1 MTEGQQV
8 ALPGLE
14 PPDPPD
20 QPSAGLQHRIGAIRE
35 LPAAEL
41 PAARL
46 RWCGPQALASAELLE
61 VVVGA
66 QRDLGRLL
74 MATFHGLEGLVRAS
88 LQELQEVPGIGP
100 SKAAR
105 IKAALELGTRLMT
118 IPPEDRPQISSPA
131 DAAHLLMPEMSYL
144 EQEHLRVVL
153 LDTKN
158 RLLGM
163 PTVYVGSAHTA
174 VARVAEVMREAV
186 SARAVG
192 MIIVHNHPSGE
203 STPSPED
210 VALTKRF
217 VEAGELLDIRVLD
230 HLIIGRRTY
239 VSMKQRGLGFWLG

>member
-1 MTEGQQV
+1 MIEVQQSI
-8 ALPGLE
+8 LPGLE
-14 PPDPPD
+14 PPDPPH
-20 QPSAGLQHRIGAIRE
+20 QPSAGLQHRREALRE

-41 PAARL
+41 PAVRL
-46 RWCGPQALASAELLE
+46 RWSGAQALASAELLE

-66 QRDLGRLL
+66 HRDLGRLL

-144 EQEHLRVVL
+144 QQEHLRVVL

-192 MIIVHNHPSGE
+192 MIIVHNHPSGD
-203 STPSPED
+203 STPSPD
-210 VALTKRF
+210 DLALTKRF
-217 VEAGELLDIRVLD
+217 VEAGQLLDIRVLD

-239 VSMKQRGLGFWLG
+239 VSMKQRGLGF

>member
-1 MTEGQQV
+1 MTEAQQAV
-8 ALPGLE
+8 LPGLE

-20 QPSAGLQHRIGAIRE
+20 RPNNAGLPDRREALRE

-41 PAARL
+41 PAVRL

-74 MATFHGLEGLVRAS
+74 MAPFHGLEGLVKAS

-100 SKAAR
+100 SKAAQ

-118 IPPEDRPQISSPA
+118 IPPEERPQISSPA
-131 DAAHLLMPEMSYL
+131 DAARLLMPEMSYL

-192 MIIVHNHPSGE
+192 MIIVHNHPSGD
-203 STPSPED
+203 STPSRD
-210 VALTKRF
+210 DLALTKRF
-217 VEAGELLDIRVLD
+217 VEAGQLLDIRVLD
-230 HLIIGRRTY
+230 HLIIGGRTY
-239 VSMKQRGLGFWLG
+239 VSMKQRGLGF